1 MDELEILKTHWKKE
15 QNPYPRLT
23 YNELYRMI
31 LQKSSSIV
39 KWIFII
45 SIIEF
50 LFWIGISFFVK
61 DSTFHD
67 DVNDINLD
75 SVLIPISIISYI
87 VLFYFFYLFYKN
99 YKTIS
104 ATDNAKTLMEN
115 IIKTRK
121 TVKYYVIF
129 NLVTIIIG
137 VVFGTYHVLNNV
149 PVVVEKI
156 ELASANNQELA
167 VYASFIL
174 GVIIVLLSVI
184 VLLILFY
191 WLIYGLLLRRLNN
204 NYNELMKL
212 DSN

>member
-1 MDELEILKTHWKKE
+1 MDELEILKNHWKKE
-15 QNPYPRLT
+15 QYPYPKLT
-23 YNELYRMI
+23 YAELYQMI
-31 LQKSSSIV
+31 LRKSSSIV

-45 SIIEF
+45 SLLEF
-50 LFWIGISFFVK
+50 GFWIGISFFMK

-67 DVNDINLD
+67 NMKDVNLE
-75 SVLIPISIISYI
+75 SVLVPISIISYI

-137 VVFGTYHVLNNV
+137 VIIGTYYVLNNV
-149 PVVVEKI
+149 PMVVEKL
-156 ELASANNQELA
+156 ELASANNQEFK

-174 GVIIVLLSVI
+174 GVVLVLIIVI

-191 WLIYGLLLRRLNN
+191 WLIYGLLLRRLKI
-204 NYNELMKL
+204 NYKELMKL